1 MDGPAGSRTTS
12 PVPPPGSHRSRRL
25 LPGGRTLRLRLT
37 LWYVAVLALSTG
49 VIAVLFYLG
58 LESALMDQVDQG
70 IRETAVTEARTSV
83 GDFLKAGTEPTPEE
97 ASSEAMIR
105 VLDGAGGILGG
116 AGAYRR
122 PDAAAQPQPGYATIT
137 EPGADPRW
145 RVFTAAVTL
154 PDGRPGWLQAGRSLA
169 GTEAALARLRRQL
182 LLGLPLML
190 ALAAAGG
197 LFLAGR
203 ALSPIDRMATAA
215 EQITGSDLSSR
226 MGPQDSEELDRL
238 AGAFDRMLERLDKAF
253 QRERRFVA
261 DVSHELRTPLTALR
275 GRIEVT
281 LNRPRS
287 RQEYEETLESLAA
300 EVARLTRLS
309 EDLLLLARF
318 DRGAQVMRPE
328 AVDLSTLLASVAG
341 QIRPLAAARGQVL
354 TEDVAPGLGLRAD
367 PDQLIRLFFN
377 LLDNAS
383 KFAADGGHI
392 GLTARR
398 HGDVLTVAVSDDGAG
413 IGAEHLDSVFD
424 RFYRAEQ
431 SRARSTGGHG
441 LGLAIVREIAQ
452 AHGGSVTVDS
462 APGHGST
469 FTVTLPA

>member
-1 MDGPAGSRTTS
+1 MSGEAGTQPAPTGPRE
-12 PVPPPGSHRSRRL
+12 PGRRLRWL

-37 LWYVAVLALSTG
+37 LWYVAILALSTG
-49 VIAVLFYLG
+49 VIAVLFYVG

-70 IRETAVTEARTSV
+70 VRETAVTEARTSV
-83 GDFLKAGTEPTPEE
+83 GDFLDAGAGQTPEE
-97 ASSEAMIR
+97 SSSEAMIR
-105 VLDGAGGILGG
+105 VLDEAGGILGG

-122 PDAAAQPQPGYATIT
+122 PDADTRPRPGYASVA
-137 EPGADPRW
+137 EPGAGARW
-145 RVFTAAVTL
+145 RVFTEAVTL
-154 PDGRPGWLQAGRSLA
+154 PDGAPGWLQAGRSLA

-190 ALAAAGG
+190 LIAAVGG

-215 EQITGSDLSSR
+215 EQITGSDLSGR
-226 MGPQDSEELDRL
+226 MGPQGSEELSRL

-281 LNRPRS
+281 LNRPRT
-287 RQEYEETLESLAA
+287 RPEYEETLQSLAT

-318 DRGAQVMRPE
+318 DRGAQVTRREP
-328 AVDLSTLLASVAG
+328 VDLSALLSSVTE
-341 QIRPLAAARGQVL
+341 QLRPLAEARGQTL
-354 TEDVAPGLGLRAD
+354 AEDIPQGLEVRAD

-383 KFAADGGHI
+383 KFAADGGHL
-392 GLTARR
+392 GLAAR
-398 HGDVLTVAVSDDGAG
+398 HEGASLTVTVSDDGPG
-413 IGAEHLDSVFD
+413 ISAEHLDSVFD

-431 SRARSTGGHG
+431 SRARATGGHG
-441 LGLAIVREIAQ
+441 LGLAIAQEIAH
-452 AHGGSVTVDS
+452 AHGASLAVES
-462 APGHGST
+462 APGQGST
-469 FTVTLPA
+469 FTLTLPA